1 MKNLIIKIKTLGNL
15 IFFIGI
21 FLLGSCN
28 TDNKS
33 TAHKEPGTEIQNSL
47 AEKELLTGSW
57 KDNSE
62 AALDFTL
69 FEDGTARSD
78 NMKTLLYKKWKVKGN
93 EITFTIESIGNG
105 TTSTDDETYIIEK
118 LTKTDL
124 ILKNGTQL
132 SEYTKK

>member
-1 MKNLIIKIKTLGNL
+1 MKNLIFKTKNILNL
-15 IFFIGI
+15 LLVIGV
-21 FLLGSCN
+21 LLLASCN

-33 TAHKEPGTEIQNSL
+33 STNNEPVTKVQNSL
-47 AEKELLTGSW
+47 VEKELLTGSW

-62 AALDFTL
+62 SALDFTL

-78 NMKTLLYKKWKVKGN
+78 NMKTLLYKKWNVEGN

-105 TTSTDDETYIIEK
+105 TTSTGDETYSIEK

-124 ILKNGTQL
+124 ILRKGAQL
-132 SEYTKK
+132 SAYTKK